1 MDNRETK
8 TIKTPSGK
16 EVVLKG
22 YLTAGE
28 RDELMSIILN
38 EIKFNVETNEPIM
51 KEISGLLYLPF
62 KKKLLEL
69 LVVSYD
75 GNSENI
81 LGRLSECLPEE
92 YDFVVREA
100 DKISRGNFPKAK

>member
-1 MDNRETK
+1 MERETK
-8 TIKTPSGK
+8 IIKTPSGK
-16 EVVLKG
+16 EVILKS

-38 EIKFNVETNEPIM
+38 EMKFNAETNEPVI
-51 KEISGLLYLPF
+51 KEIPGHLYLPF

-81 LGRLSECLPEE
+81 LGRLSEILSEE
-92 YDFVVREA
+92 YDFIVKEA
-100 DKISRGNFPKAK
+100 DKISRGNFSKAR